1 MSSDSR
7 TIDNFQGGAF
17 GFSGVNLDELDEIGV
32 TQYSLFGLAFDRSG
46 STYSYTTPMER
57 AANIILKASKLN
69 PRADNMMI
77 RSLAFSES
85 AVEIP
90 PNLPGFQLLHDLA
103 PGDFDPKNDSD
114 LPATFSGQLGP
125 QGSTA
130 LIEAGVNL
138 ADSIAEYGGRMV
150 DDNDYL
156 VNGGMFI
163 MTDGLNN
170 AGKFQ
175 ATDGS
180 DNHHLKEAMA
190 RIMSEEKLE
199 SFQAFLI
206 AVGVQE
212 AHKRAA
218 LKQLAADCG
227 FTPIPHPDPAKA
239 KAGETVPFIDV
250 VDVSADGLAKFA
262 QWVSE
267 SISSTSQA
275 LGSGGPSQPV
285 SATF

>member
-1 MSSDSR
+1 MTSSR
-7 TIDNFQGGAF
+7 TIDNFQGGTF

-77 RSLAFSES
+77 RTLAFSEG
-85 AVEIP
+85 VQEIP
-90 PNLPGFQLLHDLA
+90 HNLPGFQLLHDLA
-103 PGDFDPKNDSD
+103 PGDFDPKNNDD
-114 LPATFSGQLGP
+114 LPKTFDGQLGP
-125 QGSTA
+125 QGATA

-138 ADSIAEYGGRMV
+138 ADSIASYGGKLV
-150 DDNDYL
+150 DENDYL
-156 VNGGMFI
+156 VNGGMFL

-170 AGKFQ
+170 AGKFP
-175 ATDGS
+175 ATNGS
-180 DNHHLKEAMA
+180 DNHHLQEAMA
-190 RIMSEEKLE
+190 RIMGEEKLE
-199 SFQAFLI
+199 SFQSFLI
-206 AVGVQE
+206 AVGVKE
-212 AHKRAA
+212 ANKRAA
-218 LKQLAADCG
+218 LEQLAADCG
-227 FTPIPHPDPAKA
+227 FTPVPHPDAAKA

-250 VDVSADGLAKFA
+250 LDVTADGLAKFA

-267 SISSTSQA
+267 SISSTSKA